1 MGVINRTLDN
11 SQQREVVGVAAGA
24 LATGVT
30 GIVAHVNTPVVLD
43 AAQMAAFGISGSPTV
58 QLVINRFIVGT
69 GFTAISVGS
78 ANAVPAFGTSG
89 VMVAGASLPAA
100 GSTLLNLLP
109 NDVIMYQTGGSNS
122 AVTGLSVHLVLRPIQ
137 DVKKYF
143 GGLV

>member
-1 MGVINRTLDN
+1 MAVINRTLDN
-11 SQQREVVGVAAGA
+11 SQQRFVVSTKVGA
-24 LATGVT
+24 TATGVT
-30 GIVAHVNTPVVLD
+30 GIIAQIETPCVLD
-43 AAQMAAFGISGSPTV
+43 AAQMAAFGLSGAPSV

-78 ANAVPAFGTSG
+78 ANIVPAFGTSG

-100 GSTLLNLLP
+100 GSTLLNLVP
-109 NDVIMYQTGGSNS
+109 NDVIMFQTGVANT
-122 AVTGLSVHLVLRPIQ
+122 AVTGLAVNLVLRPIQ